1 MASLTTYVTIR
12 IFSQNILFS
21 DPRVSSTFN
30 SQHLLK
36 AVLEMNHMQMQDL
49 IDYSDPDEGGE
60 NPAPDSLMRV
70 RSDAKYSILTSPP
83 SHLVLSR

>member
-1 MASLTTYVTIR
+1 MKFKNYSNNVVLIR
-12 IFSQNILFS
+12 LEYLIFRDNILTFILLTNTEIK
-21 DPRVSSTFN
+21 SSLNF
-30 SQHLLK
+30 QHLLK

-70 RSDAKYSILTSPP
+70 R
-83 SHLVLSR
+83 

>member
-1 MASLTTYVTIR
+1 MHGWSHITIR
-12 IFSQNILFS
+12 TFSQNILFS
-21 DPRVSSTFN
+21 DPGVNSAYN

-70 RSDAKYSILTSPP
+70 RSDAKYRILTTPP